1 MSLEHGLQES
11 PSRLLGTAQSYTR
24 DTHAQNVLPEHASDS
39 FLILQTW
46 QAFSA
51 APLTQRPVP

>member
-11 PSRLLGTAQSYTR
+11 LSRLLGTALSYTR
-24 DTHAQNVLPEHASDS
+24 GTLAQKVLPKHASDS

-46 QAFSA
+46 RAFSA
-51 APLTQRPVP
+51 APLTQWPVP